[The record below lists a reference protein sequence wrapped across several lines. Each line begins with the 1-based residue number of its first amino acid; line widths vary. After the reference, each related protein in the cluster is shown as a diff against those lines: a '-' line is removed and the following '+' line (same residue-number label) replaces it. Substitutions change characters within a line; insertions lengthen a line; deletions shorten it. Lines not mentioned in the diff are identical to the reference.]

1 MECVIEINLFFFH
14 FLVMEIFVTSCSKLK
29 ALDFS
34 DVTLQIGTLK
44 LIADNCV
51 HLQTLSISR
60 CSDVKAEQL
69 L

>member
-1 MECVIEINLFFFH
+1 
-14 FLVMEIFVTSCSKLK
+14 MEIFVTSCSKLK

-51 HLQTLSISR
+51 QLQTLSISR